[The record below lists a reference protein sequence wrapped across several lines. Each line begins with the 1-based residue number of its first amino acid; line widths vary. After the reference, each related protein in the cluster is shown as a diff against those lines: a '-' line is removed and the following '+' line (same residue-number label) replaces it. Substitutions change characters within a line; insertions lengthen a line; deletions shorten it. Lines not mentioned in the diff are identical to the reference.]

1 MSNFTDLENSI
12 MDCWGITDELQH
24 LAEYGS
30 DARIVKL
37 LQSLATVYDFKMERL
52 NDLFENCLKEYY
64 ELKNK
69 KPLLDVTIER
79 IATKHADIGGDIPAD
94 KWIAFAREVIEADE
108 DYIPW

>member
-1 MSNFTDLENSI
+1 MSNFTDLEDSI
-12 MDCWGITDELQH
+12 MDCWGVITDLLGIKEASEDTSTQ
-24 LAEYGS
+24 
-30 DARIVKL
+30 KL
-37 LQSLATVYDFKMERL
+37 LSSIHTLYNFKFERML
-52 NDLFENCLKEYY
+52 DLYENCLKEHY

-79 IATKHADIGGDIPAD
+79 IADKYADIGGDIPAD